1 MAEVVYTV
9 DRGGIYSQ
17 VSIVNSRL
25 EINTNLIC
33 IFRSL
38 IASYIGNIVGA
49 LFVGLPAVYLYL
61 KDYQFTDTEMKELE
75 SGDHRKE
82 DPPYNP
88 KGDSTTNNIKEVYE
102 SEGQQS

>member
-1 MAEVVYTV
+1 MFSVPLGIMFGADLTVAEYI
-9 DRGGIYSQ
+9 RK
-17 VSIVNSRL
+17 
-25 EINTNLIC
+25 
-33 IFRSL
+33 SL

-82 DPPYNP
+82 DPPYNA
-88 KGDSTTNNIKEVYE
+88 KGDSTTNTIKEVYGTE
-102 SEGQQS
+102 SQS